1 MSGAIEKS
9 LAILE
14 AMALQPGGVQVSAI
28 AARLEQ
34 PVSGVHRQLREF
46 ERLGYVRQ
54 IRDQGDYALT
64 IKLAAIGLSFLSRA
78 GVNDVAQPILDRL
91 ARRTGELIRLSVMD
105 GDDLVWVAVAQG
117 ATGGL
122 RYDPGSEQGVVV
134 HLASTAGGQAYL
146 ATLADEEALMRV
158 GRQGVLRRDVAP
170 AARAPRTGSQ
180 VLEMLRETR
189 RRGFS
194 LAIDTY
200 LDGMAAMAVPVFYRG
215 SGTVLGCVSVA
226 GPSVR
231 LRPDGLSATAA
242 ALREAA
248 GDLGAAADASQYFA
262 ELRRRIE
269 AAHAEP
275 AE

>member
-14 AMALQPGGVQVSAI
+14 TLALHPAGLQVSAV
-28 AARLEQ
+28 ASRLDQ

-54 IRDQGDYALT
+54 IREQGEYALT
-64 IKLAAIGLSFLSRA
+64 IKLAAMGLSFLSRA
-78 GVNDVAQPILDRL
+78 GVTDVAQPILERL
-91 ARRTGELIRLSVMD
+91 ARRTHELIRLSVLD
-105 GDDLVWVAVAQG
+105 RDDLVWVAVAQG

-134 HLASTAGGQAYL
+134 HLASTAGGLAYL
-146 ATLADEEALMRV
+146 ATLGDDEALIRI
-158 GRQGVLRRDVAP
+158 GRQGVLRRDVPP
-170 AARAPRTGSQ
+170 AARAPRTGQQ
-180 VLEMLRETR
+180 VLELLRETR
-189 RRGFS
+189 QRGYS
-194 LAIDTY
+194 LAIDSY

-215 SGTVLGCVSVA
+215 GGTVLGCVSVA

-231 LRPDGLSATAA
+231 LRPDRLCDTAA

-248 GDLGAAADASQYFA
+248 DELGAAADASQFFA
-262 ELRRRIE
+262 DLRRRIE
-269 AAHAEP
+269 AQAEP